1 MKFIIHSVKAYVK
14 LGCPKLIDMNDV
26 IRTISERRAV
36 RKYKSLPVSDAAI
49 NELLNA
55 ARMAPSSL
63 NGQPWKFYVVT
74 DRELIDLLDQKVK
87 AAAIALFKG
96 NTMKE
101 YFPEDHVIFHGAP
114 AVIFI
119 AADRKNEWAALDIGM
134 CAQNMM
140 LAAKSIG
147 LDTCPVGLGKF
158 VEHTNVYTILGIPD
172 QEQIVITIVAGYGDI
187 KPPKHV
193 RKTDN
198 AVFVKYE
205 HVQGLLGY

>member
-1 MKFIIHSVKAYVK
+1 MK
-14 LGCPKLIDMNDV
+14 DV
-26 IRTISERRAV
+26 IKVINERRAV
-36 RKYKSLPVSDAAI
+36 RRYKSLPVSSETI
-49 NELLNA
+49 EKLLSA

-63 NGQPWKFYVVT
+63 NGQPWKFYIVS

-87 AAAIALFKG
+87 IAAAALFKSAHLS
-96 NTMKE
+96 E
-101 YFPEDHVIFHGAP
+101 YFHEEHPIFHGSP
-114 AVIFI
+114 VVIFI

-134 CAQNMM
+134 CAQNIM
-140 LAAKSIG
+140 LVAKSIG

-158 VEHTNVYTILGIPD
+158 VEQTNVYSLLGIPAD
-172 QEQIVITIVAGYGDI
+172 EQIVITITVGYGDE
-187 KPPKHV
+187 KPPMHP